1 MKKRSRIWLWSC
13 ILAVFILFL
22 AGVNNDIFRYGVA
35 FGNKIRDNI
44 NDATSAI
51 GETFATYKNQSAQI
65 SELKNIKI
73 QKEQNDIIIANLQSE
88 VAKMRSLTQ
97 TNIKPLEV
105 SATLV
110 RAYSFVEMGQYLRV
124 WLKVQNPTKIA
135 ESAVDSAPKLDSAS
149 ARDSANNFSV
159 DSAKS
164 DSTPKIAESRQFFTP
179 NTLNSAKNPT
189 LDSAK
194 NPTLDSA
201 KKVST
206 PNPTKPP
213 AKEKIYGLI
222 KDGYTAG
229 IALYKDGLLQ
239 GILNGDSKVSYGV
252 FVGENKNIGILQTDI
267 SGNVVVK
274 YIAAWQDIKEGDEII
289 TSGLDGIFFEG
300 IGVGRVKNVR
310 DEFSYIVAEV
320 DLYNQNDEIGY
331 FWMVDLSN

>member
-51 GETFATYKNQSAQI
+51 SETFATYKNQSAQI

-124 WLKVQNPTKIA
+124 WLKVQNPAKIA
-135 ESAVDSAPKLDSAS
+135 ESAVDSAPKLDSAN
-149 ARDSANNFSV
+149 ARDSANNFSL
-159 DSAKS
+159 DSA
-164 DSTPKIAESRQFFTP
+164 PKIAESRQFFTP
-179 NTLNSAKNPT
+179 NT

-206 PNPTKPP
+206 PNPTNPP

-274 YIAAWQDIKEGDEII
+274 YIAAWQDIKEGDEVI